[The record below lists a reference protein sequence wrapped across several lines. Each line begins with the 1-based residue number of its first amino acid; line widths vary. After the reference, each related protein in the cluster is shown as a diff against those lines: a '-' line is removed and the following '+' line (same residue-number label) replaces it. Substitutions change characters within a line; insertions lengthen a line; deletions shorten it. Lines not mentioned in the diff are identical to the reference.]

1 MQQIEF
7 DLLLNFNQKKSTLFM
22 ADRNRLNTAR
32 QEKELLVA
40 IFVRIK
46 RSKTTVLPLQKGV
59 KIKKDI
65 YILETL
71 EGSYIRDPLLFS
83 SKNAF

>member
-7 DLLLNFNQKKSTLFM
+7 DLLLSFNQKKMDPFNGKNSTLFM

-32 QEKELLVA
+32 QEKGLLVA

-46 RSKTTVLPLQKGV
+46 RSFSTVLPLQKGV
-59 KIKKDI
+59 KIKI
-65 YILETL
+65 
-71 EGSYIRDPLLFS
+71 
-83 SKNAF
+83 